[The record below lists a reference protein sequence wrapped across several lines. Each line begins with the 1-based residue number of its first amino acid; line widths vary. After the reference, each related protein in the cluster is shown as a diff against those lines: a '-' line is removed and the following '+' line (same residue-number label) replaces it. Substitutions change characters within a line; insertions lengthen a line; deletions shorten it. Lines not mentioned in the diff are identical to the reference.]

1 MDKNELRRLEKA
13 AKEKDKKHLLEWGK
27 QFEDQIRQ
35 EYERNFK
42 KELSEAVDNFCV
54 AIVYTLHF
62 CELTKFGNKRCN
74 EFMDD
79 LFETIELFRL
89 KAYNPV
95 DYKKQLRKDGI
106 TIFNDELED
115 K

>member
-13 AKEKDKKHLLEWGK
+13 AKEKNKQHLLEWGK

-35 EYERNFK
+35 EYERAFK
-42 KELSEAVDNFCV
+42 QELAEAVDNFCV

-62 CELTKFGNKRCN
+62 CELTKFGNKRIN

-79 LFETIELFRL
+79 MFETVDLFRT
-89 KAYNPV
+89 KEYNPT
-95 DYKKQLRKDGI
+95 DYKEQLKQEGI
-106 TIFNDELED
+106 TIFNDKLED

>member
-13 AKEKDKKHLLEWGK
+13 AKEKDKKHLLEWGN

-35 EYERNFK
+35 EYERAFK
-42 KELSEAVDNFCV
+42 SELSEAINNFCV

-62 CELTKFGNKRCN
+62 CELTKFGNKRIN

-79 LFETIELFRL
+79 MFETVDLFRT
-89 KAYNPV
+89 KAYNPT
-95 DYKKQLRKDGI
+95 DYKKQLRKEGI

>member
-13 AKEKDKKHLLEWGK
+13 AREKDKKHLLEWGK

-42 KELSEAVDNFCV
+42 KELSDAVNNFCV

-62 CELTKFGNKRCN
+62 CELTKFGNKRIN
-74 EFMDD
+74 EFMED

-89 KAYNPV
+89 KAYNPE
-95 DYKKQLRKDGI
+95 DYKKQLRDEGI
-106 TIFNDELED
+106 TVFNDELEEE
-115 K
+115 